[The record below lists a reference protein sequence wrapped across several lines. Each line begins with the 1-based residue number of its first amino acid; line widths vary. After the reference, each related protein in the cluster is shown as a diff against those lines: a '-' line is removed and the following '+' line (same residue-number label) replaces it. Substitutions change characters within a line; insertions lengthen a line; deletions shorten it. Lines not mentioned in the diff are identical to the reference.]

1 MARPLRIHVVDAWY
15 HVMSRRNGGETLFR
29 RYDDRRAFLGFVSEL
44 PERVTVMGIGDGVVA
59 VGTRHLWWRLAEAAV
74 NMPWVKYGSL
84 AQGLRRLWRLAEE
97 RGELKELVAG
107 MWDKCK

>member
-1 MARPLRIHVVDAWY
+1 MAGRPCSAGTTIAGRSSDLFLN
-15 HVMSRRNGGETLFR
+15 SQNG
-29 RYDDRRAFLGFVSEL
+29 
-44 PERVTVMGIGDGVVA
+44 VTVMGIGDGVVA
-59 VGTRHLWWRLAEAAV
+59 VGTRHLWWRLAEAAG

-97 RGELKELVAG
+97 RGELKEFVAG